1 MRGRRILV
9 AWWMAVAVV
18 GCGTEDPDAALRA
31 LIERAE
37 VAAEERDTGFFRNV
51 LSQRYTDR
59 RGNDRDRV
67 IATLRGYFLT
77 HQSIEM
83 VTRIE
88 SVSLS
93 GTDAAEVVLHAGV
106 LGRREGA
113 SLVGGLDGELYR
125 IELELVNQDGDW
137 QVIGAHWERSLE

>member
-1 MRGRRILV
+1 MSTALESQPGTI
-9 AWWMAVAVV
+9 AVRDL
-18 GCGTEDPDAALRA
+18 GLREYEP
-31 LIERAE
+31 LWRAM
-37 VAAEERDTGFFRNV
+37 
-51 LSQRYTDR
+51 QRYTDR
-59 RGNDRDRV
+59 RGNDRERV

-113 SLVGGLDGELYR
+113 SLVGGLEGELYR